1 MRILMVSEDL
11 PAAAMGGLARHV
23 LALARAL
30 VAEGHVVDLMGN
42 DDIAPS
48 AAGEEFCFGG
58 RFFPELHGQ
67 FDGWKEMTLGVFMPP
82 KRSAIA
88 RRFAGAILRRA
99 ADYDAIHY
107 HGHLPNLARYIPP
120 EFNFIQTRHDQGSD
134 CLIHTRFREGQ
145 ICRST
150 DPADCAR
157 CRHGRPG
164 ILQRQVSALA
174 VRRFRGEVMQGFRR
188 HKTVF
193 VSELLQRNLQRS
205 FGGRRWGVTVHNFV
219 ELEPLRAARAH
230 GLREPDLAVPGPVR
244 VFIAAKLYPA
254 KGVGA
259 FLEALARH
267 PGHGCEIHVAG
278 DGGDEASLRQRFP
291 GVRFHGWQDAPANLA
306 LAARAHA
313 IVVPSV
319 CEEACPTTVLEAL
332 LLGKT
337 VFALRLGGTPELVAY
352 QCGPD
357 QLRLYDTMQD
367 LVEALLAFEPRPDYP
382 LAPRTPTGSALAAGR
397 LLALYRLPPGPI
409 AEP

>member
-11 PAAAMGGLARHV
+11 PAAGMGGLARHV

-30 VAEGHVVDLMGN
+30 IAEGHAVDLMGN
-42 DDIAPS
+42 DDVALS
-48 AAGEEFCFGG
+48 DAGDEFSFGG
-58 RFFPELHGQ
+58 RFFAELHGQ

-88 RRFAGAILRRA
+88 RRFARAILRRA
-99 ADYDAIHY
+99 PDYDAIHY
-107 HGHLPNLARYIPP
+107 HGHVPNLARHIPP
-120 EFNFIQTRHDQGSD
+120 QVNFIQTRHDQGSD

-157 CRHGRPG
+157 CRAWRPNP
-164 ILQRQVSALA
+164 LQRQVSALA
-174 VRRFRGEVMQGFRR
+174 VRRFRNEVMQGFRR

-193 VSELLQRNLQRS
+193 VSDLLQRNLQRS
-205 FGGRRWGVTVHNFV
+205 FGARGWGITVHNFV
-219 ELEPLRAARAH
+219 ELDPLRSARTF
-230 GLREPDLAVPGPVR
+230 GLRAPELASPGPVR

-267 PGHGCEIHVAG
+267 PAHGCEIDIAG
-278 DGGDEASLRQRFP
+278 DGGEEDILRQRFP
-291 GVRFHGWQDAPANLA
+291 GVRFHGWQSGPSNLA

-313 IVVPSV
+313 VVVPSV
-319 CEEACPTTVLEAL
+319 CEEACPTTVLEAM

-337 VFALRLGGTPELVAY
+337 VFALRLGGTPELAMY
-352 QCGPD
+352 ECGPD
-357 QLRLYDTMQD
+357 QLRLYDSMQD
-367 LVEALLAFEPRPDYP
+367 LVEALLTFAPRPDYP
-382 LAPRTPTGSALAAGR
+382 LSPRTPTGATLAAGR

-409 AEP
+409 AAP